1 MAENE
6 SIGARDAADLEDFK
20 VLAMQR
26 VERMGDRRPSQTGIG
41 GVCS

>member
-1 MAENE
+1 
-6 SIGARDAADLEDFK
+6 